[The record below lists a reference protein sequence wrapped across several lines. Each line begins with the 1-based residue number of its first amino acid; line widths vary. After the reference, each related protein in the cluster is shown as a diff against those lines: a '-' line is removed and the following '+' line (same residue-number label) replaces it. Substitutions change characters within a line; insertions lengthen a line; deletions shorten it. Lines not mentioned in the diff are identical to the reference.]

1 VDGQEGPVDHNPS
14 RPNDR
19 VARRGA
25 RGWALALLVA
35 VVAAGA
41 VPAGAGAMTPGGPAA
56 PTPPRPTP
64 DPPAPRPPA
73 PTTPIP
79 TPTSP
84 TPTTPAPAQAP
95 RPVAPRPTAGG
106 TGAAG
111 DASLA
116 VRRLSVRAQVDLTPD
131 RPARFTVAF
140 VPPAG
145 CLVAEVRLYRRAGS
159 RPRTMLVR
167 RSVAVKSGRKA
178 TVHLEVTGLRAGR
191 YELSVRAGAGRATLG
206 PAVVARLRVD

>member
-1 VDGQEGPVDHNPS
+1 MDHNPS

-25 RGWALALLVA
+25 HGWALALLVA

-41 VPAGAGAMTPGGPAA
+41 VPAGAGAMTPGGPGA

-64 DPPAPRPPA
+64 DPPAPRPPT
-73 PTTPIP
+73 PTMPIP
-79 TPTSP
+79 TPP
-84 TPTTPAPAQAP
+84 APTTPAPAHAP

-116 VRRLSVRAQVDLTPD
+116 VRRLSVRAQLDLTPD

-145 CLVAEVRLYRRAGS
+145 CLVAEVRLYRRTGS

-178 TVHLEVTGLRAGR
+178 TVHLEVRGLRAGR
-191 YELSVRAGAGRATLG
+191 YEVSVRAGAGRATLG
-206 PAVVARLRVD
+206 PAVVARLRVE